1 MDNNKKINL
10 IHKIVLPYF
19 KFEMDDF
26 YGDRGGRPYPKIEDL
41 NLLYFKKKTRYENGS
56 YLPSLTKK
64 DEKVM
69 IEKIKNLNIGKVEY
83 YRISNFG
90 KYIVIDNDVTD
101 GEEDYLQFRY
111 F

>member
-10 IHKIVLPYF
+10 IHEIVLPYF

-64 DEKVM
+64 DEKAI

-83 YRISNFG
+83 YRIANFG

-101 GEEDYLQFRY
+101 GEEDSLVFRY